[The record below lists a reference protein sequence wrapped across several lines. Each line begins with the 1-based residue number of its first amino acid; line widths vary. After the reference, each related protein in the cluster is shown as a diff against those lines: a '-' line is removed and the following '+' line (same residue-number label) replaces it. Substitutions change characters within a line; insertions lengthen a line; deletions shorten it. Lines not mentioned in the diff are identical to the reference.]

1 MVSAGSSTSRFRG
14 FSGPGD
20 WRIAMRSKSI
30 RIVASL
36 AMAFL
41 AALVVALC
49 LAAPMSFADEG
60 GGTAADALE
69 GDLDG
74 SGLEGAW
81 HNWRPNPGDTVDV
94 SKAGWNTTVHIDKA
108 GEYRLVGQSTNV
120 RVVISAPEGQ
130 TVTVKLADGLRID
143 PSIKSNIGVRT
154 AAIEIA
160 ENKNS
165 TVKLVS
171 ESGSSSYF
179 GSYLLC
185 PAIRKD
191 GTQTKLVFETE
202 DPDNPGTITAHA
214 SHSSGSA
221 GIGSVYVLMFTFS
234 GTTGNIEFNSGKVVA
249 QGGNG
254 AAGIGGGCR
263 GHAQNITINGGIV
276 EAKGDGGGAGIGGGW
291 GCNGKDITING
302 GTVTA
307 TGEEGGAGIGGG
319 RSYYG
324 PADWIASGENIHING
339 GNVTA
344 KATVSDG
351 AGIGSGGDGNTR
363 GIYITGGTV
372 YAEGSGDGSGIGS
385 GGSSSGATDINISGG
400 DITAIGGKG
409 NNIVKSSE
417 SAGIGG
423 YFYCS
428 YKDGK
433 VEKVWTNIV
442 ISGGTVNATG
452 KIGIGTI
459 KSTYVSKYD
468 KHETTITISGGTITA
483 KGIDNHQDIGD
494 YNSSSGCTTII
505 TGGSI
510 NASKVRNPVDKW
522 GESVS
527 KTTVAIDGAANGTCV
542 SSIDL
547 YGTAHASAPYGTKDV
562 RTIGDQVYPWI
573 HSGNSVT
580 SAVDE
585 DGGIYTGKVDAGKS
599 GKLSKTPNIVLDA
612 NGPDGSTGFADGSAY
627 ARSYTT
633 KLHNVTAPTGSDG
646 WTLIGYGNMPDPNAE
661 GAEVVANA
669 DGSLVNGVEGYTDG
683 DGRWVRQGE
692 TTLHAWW
699 HEPSYEV
706 VFDANVP
713 STASTR
719 VSGSMDAITVPLAGE
734 AKLPQVGYSLP
745 GYAFI
750 GWNTKADGSGVQY
763 VNAATVSG
771 LSQDD
776 GATVTLYAM
785 WRPLTYGI
793 VLSAGLQTQTVS
805 VGFDEPFEL
814 VWKDPIPDN
823 ERIVGWKG
831 LGLGSF
837 YAYGSEVVNLCRLKD
852 DGTLASGE
860 VSLNAVIAEEGVA
873 YVTIT
878 DDGSGVEL
886 DPSEQIEL
894 TDESATLHKPFA
906 KTLGN
911 GVYATTGELSVPNG
925 TYTVSIEGWN
935 TRDAEIEIVGGSG
948 MLSLEYFTVEV
959 EADDHVSA
967 WVVDP
972 ATGEHVDRITKR
984 LAGDK
989 IGIGV
994 SAEAGYSFEGWTAGG
1009 VAPNWDASLA
1019 SQDIVLNGPVVLQ
1032 AHPAANVYTVVF
1044 DANAD
1049 GVSGSM
1055 ERQDMVY
1062 GEPQGL
1068 FANGFSREG
1077 YDFAGWTTTPEW
1089 TGTLYADGEQVQ
1101 DLTTVQGDEVALYAQ
1116 WTPWPYFVHF
1126 DPNGAGTVDP
1136 DEVLDQKFFHDQ
1148 EQALMPCPF
1157 GLEGF
1162 HFLGWN
1168 TEADGSGE
1176 QFADGAT
1183 VAENLTQED
1192 GGRVTLYAQWER
1204 DYYTVVFDANGGEG
1218 EMDPQRVEIGLAES
1232 LDPCGF
1238 ERGGY
1243 VFAGWNTAPD
1253 GSGAS
1258 YQPGAALEEDLAEAG
1273 GSVTLYAQWEE
1284 SPEPE
1289 PEPEPTPTP
1298 DPDPEPDPAPQTPK
1312 EQTGGS
1318 DGLSATSDSGTVPFA
1333 AAALIGMLAA
1343 SALAVCRVKGRR

>member
-1 MVSAGSSTSRFRG
+1 MFSSYR
-14 FSGPGD
+14 
-20 WRIAMRSKSI
+20 
-30 RIVASL
+30 
-36 AMAFL
+36 L

-81 HNWRPNPGDTVDV
+81 HNWRPNPGDTIDV
-94 SKAGWNTTVHIDKA
+94 SKAGWNTTVHIEKA
-108 GEYRLVGQSTNV
+108 GEYRLVGKSDKV

-130 TVTVKLADGLRID
+130 TIAVKLADGLSID
-143 PSIKSNIGVRT
+143 PSIKANVGVRT

-160 ENKNS
+160 ENKDS

-171 ESGSSSYF
+171 EPGSSSYF

-185 PAIRKD
+185 PAIRKN

-202 DPDNPGTITAHA
+202 NPDNPGTITAHA

-221 GIGSVYVLMFTFS
+221 GIGSVYVLMFDFS
-234 GTTGNIEFNSGKVVA
+234 GTTGNIEVNSGKVVA
-249 QGGNG
+249 QGDNG

-263 GHAQNITINGGIV
+263 GHAQNITINGGTV
-276 EAKGDGGGAGIGGGW
+276 EAAGDGGAAGIGGGW

-319 RSYYG
+319 RSYEG
-324 PADWIASGENIHING
+324 PADWIASGENIRING

-351 AGIGSGGDGNTR
+351 AGIGSGGDGNAR

-372 YAEGSGDGSGIGS
+372 YAEGSGNGSGIGS
-385 GGSSSGATDINISGG
+385 GGASSGATDINISGG
-400 DITAIGGKG
+400 DITAIGGNG

-433 VEKVWTNIV
+433 VEKVWTNTV

-459 KSTYVSKYD
+459 KSTYVSQYD

-483 KGIDNHQDIGD
+483 KGIDNHRDIGD

-510 NASKVRNPVDKW
+510 NANKVTNPVDKW
-522 GESVS
+522 GNAVS
-527 KTTVAIDGAANGTCV
+527 KTTVALAGAADGTRV
-542 SSIDL
+542 AGIDL
-547 YGTAHASAPYGTKDV
+547 SGSSHADVPYGANDV
-562 RTIGDQVYPWI
+562 RTIGNQVYPWI

-580 SAVDE
+580 SAVDS
-585 DGGIYTGKVDAGKS
+585 GGAIYTGKVDAGK
-599 GKLSKTPNIVLDA
+599 GGTLSKSPNVVLKA
-612 NGPDGSTGFADGSAY
+612 TEGGADGSAY
-627 ARSYTT
+627 ARSYAAT
-633 KLHNVTAPTGSDG
+633 LFSVAAPTGPDG
-646 WTLIGYGNMPDPNAE
+646 WTLIGYGTAADPDSQDAKL
-661 GAEVVANA
+661 VANA

-719 VSGSMDAITVPLAGE
+719 VSGSMDAITVPLAGAAE
-734 AKLPQVGYSLP
+734 LPHVGYSLP
-745 GYAFI
+745 GYSFA
-750 GWNTKADGSGVQY
+750 GWNTKADGSGAPYEDAVE
-763 VNAATVSG
+763 VSG
-771 LSQDD
+771 LSEED
-776 GATVTLYAM
+776 GATVTLYAQ
-785 WRPLTYGI
+785 WTPLTYSIKLTMGSQTAPI
-793 VLSAGLQTQTVS
+793 SAS
-805 VGFDEPFEL
+805 FDEPVAL
-814 VWKDPIPDN
+814 VWNDAIPDN
-823 ERIVGWKG
+823 ETIVGWEG

-837 YAYGSEVVNLCRLKD
+837 YAYGSEVVNLCGLKD

-878 DDGSGVEL
+878 DDGSGVVPV
-886 DPSEQIEL
+886 PSEQIAL
-894 TDESATLHKPFA
+894 TDESGTLHKPFA

-911 GVYATTGELSVPNG
+911 GVYATTGGLSVPDG
-925 TYTVSIEGWN
+925 TYTVSIEGWD
-935 TRDAEIEIVGGSG
+935 TRGTTIEIRGGFG
-948 MLSLEYFTVEV
+948 MLSLEHFTVEV
-959 EADDHVSA
+959 VSDDHVQAWIADPSSGDPVVSA
-967 WVVDP
+967 
-972 ATGEHVDRITKR
+972 GRL
-984 LAGDK
+984 LAGDELE
-989 IGIGV
+989 IGASV
-994 SAEAGYSFEGWTAGG
+994 EAGYSFEGWTAGG
-1009 VAPNWDASLA
+1009 VAPDWDASLA

-1077 YDFAGWTTTPEW
+1077 YDFAGWTTTPGW
-1089 TGTLYADGEQVQ
+1089 TGALYADGERVQ
-1101 DLTTVQGDEVALYAQ
+1101 NLATEQGSAVTPYAQ
-1116 WTPWPYFVHF
+1116 WAPWPYFVHF

-1289 PEPEPTPTP
+1289 PEP
-1298 DPDPEPDPAPQTPK
+1298 DPAPQTPE

>member
-1 MVSAGSSTSRFRG
+1 MVSTGSSTSRFRG

-49 LAAPMSFADEG
+49 LAAPMSFAVEDTE
-60 GGTAADALE
+60 TAVDASE
-69 GDLDG
+69 TDLDG
-74 SGLEGAW
+74 SGVGGAW

-263 GHAQNITINGGIV
+263 GHAQNITINGGTV
-276 EAKGDGGGAGIGGGW
+276 EAAGDGGAAGIGGGW

-319 RSYYG
+319 RSYEG
-324 PADWIASGENIHING
+324 PADWIASGENIRING

-351 AGIGSGGDGNTR
+351 AGIGSGGDGNAR

-372 YAEGSGDGSGIGS
+372 YAEGSGNGSGIGS
-385 GGSSSGATDINISGG
+385 GGASSGATDINISGG
-400 DITAIGGKG
+400 DITAIGGNG

-459 KSTYVSKYD
+459 KSTYVSQYD

-483 KGIDNHQDIGD
+483 KGIDNHRDIGD

-505 TGGSI
+505 TGGTI
-510 NASKVRNPVDKW
+510 NANKVTNPVDKW
-522 GESVS
+522 GNAVS
-527 KTTVAIDGAANGTCV
+527 KTTVALAGAADGTRV
-542 SSIDL
+542 AGIDL
-547 YGTAHASAPYGTKDV
+547 SGSSHADVPYGANDV
-562 RTIGDQVYPWI
+562 RTIGNQVYPWI

-580 SAVDE
+580 SAVDS
-585 DGGIYTGKVDAGKS
+585 GGAIYTGKVDAGK
-599 GKLSKTPNIVLDA
+599 GGTLSKSPNVVLKA
-612 NGPDGSTGFADGSAY
+612 TEGGADGSAY
-627 ARSYTT
+627 ARSYAAT
-633 KLHNVTAPTGSDG
+633 LFNVAAPTGPDG
-646 WTLIGYGNMPDPNAE
+646 WTLIGYGTAADPDSQDAKL
-661 GAEVVANA
+661 VANA

-719 VSGSMDAITVPLAGE
+719 VSGSMDAITVPLAGAAE
-734 AKLPQVGYSLP
+734 LPHVGYSLP
-745 GYAFI
+745 GYSFA
-750 GWNTKADGSGVQY
+750 GWNTKADGSGAPYEDAVE
-763 VNAATVSG
+763 VSG
-771 LSQDD
+771 LSEED
-776 GATVTLYAM
+776 GATVTLYAQ
-785 WRPLTYGI
+785 WTPLTYSIKLTMGSQTAPI
-793 VLSAGLQTQTVS
+793 SAS
-805 VGFDEPFEL
+805 FDEPVAL
-814 VWKDPIPDN
+814 VWNDAIPDN
-823 ERIVGWKG
+823 ETIVGWEG

-837 YAYGSEVVNLCRLKD
+837 YAYGSEVVNLCGLKD

-878 DDGSGVEL
+878 DDGSGVVL
-886 DPSEQIEL
+886 DPSEQIAL
-894 TDESATLHKPFA
+894 TDGSGTSYRPFA
-906 KTLGN
+906 ETLGN
-911 GVYATTGELSVPNG
+911 GVYATTTGGLSVPDG
-925 TYTVSIEGWN
+925 SYTVSIDGWD
-935 TRDAEIEIVGGSG
+935 TRDAEIEIAGGFG

-959 EADDHVSA
+959 EADDHASA
-967 WVVDP
+967 WIVDP

-989 IGIGV
+989 IGIGASV
-994 SAEAGYSFEGWTAGG
+994 EAGYSFEGWTAGG
-1009 VAPNWDASLA
+1009 VVPSWDPSVAD
-1019 SQDIVLNGPVVLQ
+1019 QTITLNGPAVLQ

-1049 GVSGSM
+1049 DAIGGM
-1055 ERQDMVY
+1055 ESQDMVY
-1062 GEPQGL
+1062 GESQDL

-1077 YDFAGWTTTPEW
+1077 YDFAGWTTTPGW
-1089 TGTLYADGEQVQ
+1089 TGALYADGERVQ
-1101 DLTTVQGDEVALYAQ
+1101 NLATEQGSAVTLYAQ
-1116 WTPWPYFVHF
+1116 WAPWPYFVHF

-1232 LDPCGF
+1232 LDTCGF

-1298 DPDPEPDPAPQTPK
+1298 DPDPEPDPAPQTPE

>member
-1 MVSAGSSTSRFRG
+1 M
-14 FSGPGD
+14 
-20 WRIAMRSKSI
+20 
-30 RIVASL
+30 
-36 AMAFL
+36 
-41 AALVVALC
+41 
-49 LAAPMSFADEG
+49 
-60 GGTAADALE
+60 
-69 GDLDG
+69 
-74 SGLEGAW
+74 
-81 HNWRPNPGDTVDV
+81 
-94 SKAGWNTTVHIDKA
+94 
-108 GEYRLVGQSTNV
+108 
-120 RVVISAPEGQ
+120 
-130 TVTVKLADGLRID
+130 
-143 PSIKSNIGVRT
+143 
-154 AAIEIA
+154 
-160 ENKNS
+160 
-165 TVKLVS
+165 
-171 ESGSSSYF
+171 
-179 GSYLLC
+179 
-185 PAIRKD
+185 
-191 GTQTKLVFETE
+191 
-202 DPDNPGTITAHA
+202 
-214 SHSSGSA
+214 
-221 GIGSVYVLMFTFS
+221 
-234 GTTGNIEFNSGKVVA
+234 
-249 QGGNG
+249 
-254 AAGIGGGCR
+254 
-263 GHAQNITINGGIV
+263 
-276 EAKGDGGGAGIGGGW
+276 
-291 GCNGKDITING
+291 
-302 GTVTA
+302 
-307 TGEEGGAGIGGG
+307 
-319 RSYYG
+319 
-324 PADWIASGENIHING
+324 
-339 GNVTA
+339 
-344 KATVSDG
+344 
-351 AGIGSGGDGNTR
+351 
-363 GIYITGGTV
+363 
-372 YAEGSGDGSGIGS
+372 
-385 GGSSSGATDINISGG
+385 
-400 DITAIGGKG
+400 
-409 NNIVKSSE
+409 
-417 SAGIGG
+417 
-423 YFYCS
+423 
-428 YKDGK
+428 
-433 VEKVWTNIV
+433 
-442 ISGGTVNATG
+442 NATG

-599 GKLSKTPNIVLDA
+599 GKLSKTPNIVLKA
-612 NGPDGSTGFADGSAY
+612 TEGGADGSAY
-627 ARSYTT
+627 ARSYAAT
-633 KLHNVTAPTGSDG
+633 LFNVAAPTGPDG
-646 WTLIGYGNMPDPNAE
+646 WTLIGYGTAADPDSQDAKL
-661 GAEVVANA
+661 VANA

-719 VSGSMDAITVPLAGE
+719 VSGSMDAITVPLAGAAE
-734 AKLPQVGYSLP
+734 LPHVGYSLP
-745 GYAFI
+745 GYSFA
-750 GWNTKADGSGVQY
+750 GWNTKADGSGAPYKDAVE
-763 VNAATVSG
+763 VSG
-771 LSQDD
+771 LSEED
-776 GATVTLYAM
+776 GATVTLYAQ
-785 WRPLTYGI
+785 WTPLTYSIKLTMGSQTAPI
-793 VLSAGLQTQTVS
+793 SAS
-805 VGFDEPFEL
+805 FDEPVAL
-814 VWKDPIPDN
+814 VWNDAIPDN
-823 ERIVGWKG
+823 ETIVGWEG

-837 YAYGSEVVNLCRLKD
+837 YAYGSEVVNLCGLKD

-878 DDGSGVEL
+878 DDGSGVVL
-886 DPSEQIEL
+886 DPSEQIAL
-894 TDESATLHKPFA
+894 TDKSGTLKPFA
-906 KTLGN
+906 ETLGN
-911 GVYATTGELSVPNG
+911 GVYATTGGLSVPDG
-925 TYTVSIEGWN
+925 TYTVSIDGWD
-935 TRDAEIEIVGGSG
+935 TRDAEIEIAGGFG

-1009 VAPNWDASLA
+1009 VVPSWDPSVADQTIA
-1019 SQDIVLNGPVVLQ
+1019 LNGPAVLQ

-1049 GVSGSM
+1049 DAIGDM
-1055 ERQDMVY
+1055 DDQNMVY
-1062 GEPQGL
+1062 GEPQDL

-1089 TGTLYADGEQVQ
+1089 TGTLYADGGRVQ
-1101 DLTTVQGDEVALYAQ
+1101 DLSAEDGATVTLYAQ
-1116 WTPWPYFVHF
+1116 WSPWPYFVHF

-1136 DEVLDQKFFHDQ
+1136 DEVLDQKFFYDLDQ
-1148 EQALMPCPF
+1148 ELLPCPF
-1157 GLEGF
+1157 SLEGF

-1168 TEADGSGE
+1168 TKADGSGE
-1176 QFADGAT
+1176 QFADET
-1183 VAENLTQED
+1183 TITQNLTQED
-1192 GGRVTLYAQWER
+1192 GGSVTLYAQWER

-1218 EMDPQRVEIGLAES
+1218 EMVSQRVEIGLAEP
-1232 LDPCGF
+1232 LDSCGF
-1238 ERGGY
+1238 EREGY
-1243 VFAGWNTAPD
+1243 EFVGWSTEPD
-1253 GSGAS
+1253 GSGAF

-1273 GSVTLYAQWEE
+1273 GRVTLYAQWEE

-1298 DPDPEPDPAPQTPK
+1298 DPDPEPDPAPQTPE

>member
-1 MVSAGSSTSRFRG
+1 
-14 FSGPGD
+14 
-20 WRIAMRSKSI
+20 MRSKSI

-49 LAAPMSFADEG
+49 LAAPMSFAVEDTE
-60 GGTAADALE
+60 TAVDASE
-69 GDLDG
+69 TDLDG
-74 SGLEGAW
+74 SGVGGAW

-263 GHAQNITINGGIV
+263 GHAQNITINGGTV
-276 EAKGDGGGAGIGGGW
+276 EAAGDGGAAGIGGGW

-319 RSYYG
+319 RSYEG
-324 PADWIASGENIHING
+324 PADWIASGENIRING

-351 AGIGSGGDGNTR
+351 AGIGSGGDGNAR

-372 YAEGSGDGSGIGS
+372 YAEGSGNGSGIGS
-385 GGSSSGATDINISGG
+385 GGASSGATDINISGG
-400 DITAIGGKG
+400 DITAIGGNG

-459 KSTYVSKYD
+459 KSTYVSQYD

-483 KGIDNHQDIGD
+483 KGIDNHRDIGD

-510 NASKVRNPVDKW
+510 NANKVTNPVDKW
-522 GESVS
+522 GNAVS
-527 KTTVAIDGAANGTCV
+527 KTTVALAGAADGTRV
-542 SSIDL
+542 AGIDL
-547 YGTAHASAPYGTKDV
+547 SGSSHADVPYGANDV
-562 RTIGDQVYPWI
+562 RTIGNQVYPWI

-580 SAVDE
+580 SAVDS
-585 DGGIYTGKVDAGKS
+585 GGAIYTGKVDAGK
-599 GKLSKTPNIVLDA
+599 GGTLSKSPNVVLKA
-612 NGPDGSTGFADGSAY
+612 TEGGADGSAY
-627 ARSYTT
+627 ARSYAAT
-633 KLHNVTAPTGSDG
+633 LFNVAAPTGPDG
-646 WTLIGYGNMPDPNAE
+646 WTLIGYGTAADPDSQDAKL
-661 GAEVVANA
+661 VANA

-719 VSGSMDAITVPLAGE
+719 VSGSMDAITVPLAGAAE
-734 AKLPQVGYSLP
+734 LPHVGYSLP
-745 GYAFI
+745 GYSFA
-750 GWNTKADGSGVQY
+750 GWNTKADGSGAPYEDAVE
-763 VNAATVSG
+763 VSG
-771 LSQDD
+771 LSEED
-776 GATVTLYAM
+776 GATVTLYAQ
-785 WRPLTYGI
+785 WTPLTYSIKLTMGSQTAPI
-793 VLSAGLQTQTVS
+793 SAS
-805 VGFDEPFEL
+805 FDEPVAL
-814 VWKDPIPDN
+814 VWNDAIPDN
-823 ERIVGWKG
+823 ETIVGWEG

-837 YAYGSEVVNLCRLKD
+837 YAYGSEVVNLCGLKD

-878 DDGSGVEL
+878 DDGSGVVL
-886 DPSEQIEL
+886 DPSEQIAL
-894 TDESATLHKPFA
+894 TDGSGTSYRPFA
-906 KTLGN
+906 ETLGN
-911 GVYATTGELSVPNG
+911 GVYATTTGGLSVPDG
-925 TYTVSIEGWN
+925 SYTVSIDGWD
-935 TRDAEIEIVGGSG
+935 TRDAEIEIAGGFG

-959 EADDHVSA
+959 EADDHASA
-967 WVVDP
+967 WIVDP

-989 IGIGV
+989 IGIGASV
-994 SAEAGYSFEGWTAGG
+994 EAGYSFEGWTAGG
-1009 VAPNWDASLA
+1009 VVPSWDPSVAD
-1019 SQDIVLNGPVVLQ
+1019 QTITLNGPAVLQ

-1049 GVSGSM
+1049 DAIGGM
-1055 ERQDMVY
+1055 ESQDMVY
-1062 GEPQGL
+1062 GESQDL

-1077 YDFAGWTTTPEW
+1077 YDFAGWTTTPGW
-1089 TGTLYADGEQVQ
+1089 TGALYADGERVQ
-1101 DLTTVQGDEVALYAQ
+1101 NLATEQGSAVTLYAQ
-1116 WTPWPYFVHF
+1116 WAPWPYFVHF

-1289 PEPEPTPTP
+1289 PEP
-1298 DPDPEPDPAPQTPK
+1298 DPAPQTPE

>member
-234 GTTGNIEFNSGKVVA
+234 GTTGNIEVNSGKVVA

-263 GHAQNITINGGIV
+263 GHAQNITINGGTV

-483 KGIDNHQDIGD
+483 KGIDNHRDIGD

-510 NASKVRNPVDKW
+510 NANKVTNPVDKW
-522 GESVS
+522 GNAVS
-527 KTTVAIDGAANGTCV
+527 KTTVALAGAADGTRV
-542 SSIDL
+542 AGIDL
-547 YGTAHASAPYGTKDV
+547 SGSSHADVPYGANDV
-562 RTIGDQVYPWI
+562 RTIGNQVYPWI

-580 SAVDE
+580 SAVDS
-585 DGGIYTGKVDAGKS
+585 GGAIYTGKVDAGK
-599 GKLSKTPNIVLDA
+599 GGTLSKSPNVVLKA
-612 NGPDGSTGFADGSAY
+612 TEGGADGSAY
-627 ARSYTT
+627 ARSYAAT
-633 KLHNVTAPTGSDG
+633 LFSVAAPTGPDG
-646 WTLIGYGNMPDPNAE
+646 WTLIGYGTAADPDSQDAKL
-661 GAEVVANA
+661 VANA

-706 VFDANVP
+706 VFDANMP
-713 STASTR
+713 ATASTQ
-719 VSGSMDAITVPLAGE
+719 VSGSMDTLTVPLGGE
-734 AKLPQVGYSLP
+734 AELPQVGYSLP

-750 GWNTKADGSGVQY
+750 GWNTKADGSGALYEDAVE
-763 VNAATVSG
+763 VSG
-771 LSQDD
+771 LSDKD
-776 GATVTLYAM
+776 GATVTLYAQ
-785 WRPLTYGI
+785 WTPLTYSIKLTMGSQTAPI
-793 VLSAGLQTQTVS
+793 SAS
-805 VGFDEPFEL
+805 FDEPVAL
-814 VWKDPIPDN
+814 VWSYASPDN
-823 ERIVGWKG
+823 ETIVGWEG
-831 LGLGSF
+831 RGLGSF
-837 YAYGSEVVNLCRLKD
+837 YAYGSKVVNLCGLKD

-878 DDGSGVEL
+878 DNGRGVDL
-886 DPSEQIEL
+886 DSLSITL
-894 TDESATLHKPFA
+894 TDGETSYAPFNR
-906 KTLGN
+906 TGCD
-911 GVYATTGELSVPNG
+911 GVYATTTGGLSVRDG
-925 TYTVSIEGWN
+925 SYTVSIDGWD
-935 TRDAEIEIVGGSG
+935 TRDAEIEIVGGFG

-959 EADDHVSA
+959 EADDHASA
-967 WVVDP
+967 WIVDP

-989 IGIGV
+989 IGIGASV
-994 SAEAGYSFEGWTAGG
+994 EAGYSFEGWTAGG
-1009 VAPNWDASLA
+1009 VVPSWDPSVAD
-1019 SQDIVLNGPVVLQ
+1019 QTITLNGPAVLQ

-1049 GVSGSM
+1049 DAIGGM
-1055 ERQDMVY
+1055 ESQDMVY
-1062 GEPQGL
+1062 GESQDL

-1077 YDFAGWTTTPEW
+1077 YDFAGWTTTPGW
-1089 TGTLYADGEQVQ
+1089 TGALYADGERVQ
-1101 DLTTVQGDEVALYAQ
+1101 NLATEQGSAVTLYAQ
-1116 WTPWPYFVHF
+1116 WAPWPYFVHF

-1136 DEVLDQKFFHDQ
+1136 DEVLDQKFFYDLDQ
-1148 EQALMPCPF
+1148 ELLPCPF
-1157 GLEGF
+1157 SLEGF

-1168 TEADGSGE
+1168 TKADGSGE
-1176 QFADGAT
+1176 QFADKAT
-1183 VAENLTQED
+1183 ITQNLTQED
-1192 GGRVTLYAQWER
+1192 GGSVTLYAQWER

-1218 EMDPQRVEIGLAES
+1218 EMVSQRVEIGLAEP
-1232 LDPCGF
+1232 LDSCGF
-1238 ERGGY
+1238 EREGY
-1243 VFAGWNTAPD
+1243 EFVGWSTEPD
-1253 GSGAS
+1253 GSGAF

-1273 GSVTLYAQWEE
+1273 GRVTLYAQWEE

-1298 DPDPEPDPAPQTPK
+1298 TPDPDPEPDPAPQTPE